1 VLVTT
6 SLAAAA
12 GIVTSMATSWSIQ
25 KKPDLTMV
33 LNGCLAGLVG
43 ITAGADA
50 VSVPAAVG
58 IGGIA
63 GVLVVL
69 SVMALDKVRIDDP
82 VGAISVH
89 LVCGIWGTLAAGLFS
104 AEYSLGVQALGVLAY
119 GVFCFPL
126 CLAIFGAL
134 KRTLGLRVSRAEEIG
149 GLDVG
154 EHGME
159 AYPDFQGFLI
169 K

>member
-1 VLVTT
+1 
-6 SLAAAA
+6 
-12 GIVTSMATSWSIQ
+12 
-25 KKPDLTMV
+25 MV

-43 ITAGADA
+43 ITAGADT
-50 VSVPAAVG
+50 VSVPSAVL

-69 SVMALDKVRIDDP
+69 AVMLFDKITDRRS
-82 VGAISVH
+82 GGRH
-89 LVCGIWGTLAAGLFS
+89 
-104 AEYSLGVQALGVLAY
+104 
-119 GVFCFPL
+119 
-126 CLAIFGAL
+126 FGAPGVRHLGHAGGGPVQHESRATRWACRRSACWPTACSASRCAWRSSPSL
-134 KRTLGLRVSRAEEIG
+134 KYTMGLRVSRAEEIG

-159 AYPDFQGFLI
+159 AYPDFQGFLT